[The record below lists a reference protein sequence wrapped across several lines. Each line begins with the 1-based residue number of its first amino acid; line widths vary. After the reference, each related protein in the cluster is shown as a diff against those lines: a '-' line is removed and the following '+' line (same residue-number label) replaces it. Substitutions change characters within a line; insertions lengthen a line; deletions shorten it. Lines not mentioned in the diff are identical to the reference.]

1 MVGSPNDDDHPVEVF
16 KRSTAACVRAMSGE
30 REVEVSYGAET
41 PSVAGERVRLPLP
54 PRDLDPK
61 EIAKVRGEAD
71 SISLKKRYHDSTIH
85 ASRMPSNQAARE
97 IFDAVEQARVE
108 AIGARRMAGVAQNLE
123 EALDDRY
130 RRRGFERISNK
141 DDAALTDV
149 IHLLARE
156 VLTGQAPP
164 PSTRRVVDLWRPWV
178 SSKIGSTLK
187 ELESFAV
194 SYTHLRA
201 HET

>member
-1 MVGSPNDDDHPVEVF
+1 
-16 KRSTAACVRAMSGE
+16 
-30 REVEVSYGAET
+30 
-41 PSVAGERVRLPLP
+41 
-54 PRDLDPK
+54 
-61 EIAKVRGEAD
+61 
-71 SISLKKRYHDSTIH
+71 
-85 ASRMPSNQAARE
+85 MPSNQAARE

-123 EALDDRY
+123 AALDDRY

-156 VLTGQAPP
+156 ALTGQAPP

-187 ELESFAV
+187 ELESFV
-194 SYTHLRA
+194 GDQRA
-201 HET
+201 YAEHAHQLISDLDLEIGEEGLPDEDQSLIHI

>member
-1 MVGSPNDDDHPVEVF
+1 
-16 KRSTAACVRAMSGE
+16 MSGE

-71 SISLKKRYHDSTIH
+71 SISLKRYHDSTIH

-108 AIGARRMAGVAQNLE
+108 AIGAAYGWCGPKPRRSI
-123 EALDDRY
+123 R
-130 RRRGFERISNK
+130 
-141 DDAALTDV
+141 
-149 IHLLARE
+149 
-156 VLTGQAPP
+156 
-164 PSTRRVVDLWRPWV
+164 
-178 SSKIGSTLK
+178 
-187 ELESFAV
+187 
-194 SYTHLRA
+194 
-201 HET
+201 